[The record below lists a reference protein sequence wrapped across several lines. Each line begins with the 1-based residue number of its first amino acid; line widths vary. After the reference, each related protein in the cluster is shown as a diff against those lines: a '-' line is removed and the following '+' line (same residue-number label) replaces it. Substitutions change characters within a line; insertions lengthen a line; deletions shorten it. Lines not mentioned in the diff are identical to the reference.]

1 MTYPKQVMKI
11 TELEKMGFTRDWL
24 MYVYRRH
31 NQTIAWKLSPA
42 KNSVILYDTEALEKF
57 RRAQCVNGW

>member
-11 TELEKMGFTRDWL
+11 TELERMGFTRDWL
-24 MYVYRRH
+24 MYVYRRR

-42 KNSVILYDTEALEKF
+42 KNSVILFDTEALEKF
-57 RRAQCVNGW
+57 RKAQCGR